1 MHTYT
6 HTEVIT
12 VEINLIFKCA
22 ALNMQPK
29 NKLAVI
35 CKYWKNYVSML
46 NFHITKE
53 VLEIIS

>member
-1 MHTYT
+1 
-6 HTEVIT
+6 
-12 VEINLIFKCA
+12 
-22 ALNMQPK
+22 MQPK

-35 CKYWKNYVSML
+35 CKYRKNYVSML